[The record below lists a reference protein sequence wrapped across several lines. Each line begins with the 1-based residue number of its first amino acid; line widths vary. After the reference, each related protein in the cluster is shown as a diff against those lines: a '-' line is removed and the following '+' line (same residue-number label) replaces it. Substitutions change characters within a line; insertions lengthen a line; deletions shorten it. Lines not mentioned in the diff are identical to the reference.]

1 MNQQDTELKQ
11 LLINLRS
18 ALPFLRE
25 KYHIAS
31 MEIFGSYVRSEQNA
45 ASDVDILVTFSQMPG
60 LLTFL
65 EIENTLSDR
74 LGRKVDLV
82 MKDSLKPAIGERILK
97 EALTV

>member
-1 MNQQDTELKQ
+1 
-11 LLINLRS
+11 
-18 ALPFLRE
+18 
-25 KYHIAS
+25 